1 MPSTL
6 RGRKADYQAK
16 AAKLKA
22 QRNEARAQRETADA
36 HAIMAGLHIQSLQ
49 YKLNAKGKKRGGNER
64 TLSTT
69 ARMLTSAEGRQLAA
83 EKRTAQLEKK
93 AKEDESRAQRLLAD
107 AEVIKRCAELGREG
121 MIFSGTIKS
130 LKAPQAKDLAW
141 SLELDENANRD
152 VLIDR
157 ILKHFAANEALKED
171 KRDRTTAAR
180 GRAVQNVASGS
191 GSSSD
196 VDMAP
201 PPPPPSA
208 PYRFPDSWT
217 PPQPLIHYDHPI
229 DHPPPF
235 TPQFYGNPPP
245 FQPQFYPVPQYDP
258 SRFHC

>member
-6 RGRKADYQAK
+6 HGRKADYQAK

-36 HAIMAGLHIQSLQ
+36 HAIMAGLNIQSLR
-49 YKLNAKGKKRGGNER
+49 YKLNAKGKKHGGNER
-64 TLSTT
+64 TL
-69 ARMLTSAEGRQLAA
+69 QLAA

-93 AKEDESRAQRLLAD
+93 AKEDENRAQRLLAG
-107 AEVIKRCAELGREG
+107 AEVIKRRAELGREG

-130 LKAPQAKDLAW
+130 LKAPQAKDLGW

-152 VLIDR
+152 VLIDQ

-171 KRDRTTAAR
+171 KRYGLVDVDPEDVLVD
-180 GRAVQNVASGS
+180 VQNVVSGS
-191 GSSSD
+191 GSSSSD

-201 PPPPPSA
+201 PSPPPNA

-217 PPQPLIHYDHPI
+217 SPQPLIHYDHPF

-245 FQPQFYPVPQYDP
+245 FQPQVYPVPQYDP

>member
-1 MPSTL
+1 
-6 RGRKADYQAK
+6 
-16 AAKLKA
+16 
-22 QRNEARAQRETADA
+22 
-36 HAIMAGLHIQSLQ
+36 MAGLHIQSLQ

-93 AKEDESRAQRLLAD
+93 AKEDENRAQRLLAD
-107 AEVIKRCAELGREG
+107 AEVIKRRAELGREG

-171 KRDRTTAAR
+171 KKYVDLWTRRRRRAA
-180 GRAVQNVASGS
+180 GSAETEQQQPEDALVDVQNVASGS
-191 GSSSD
+191 ISSSSD
-196 VDMAP
+196 VVMAP
-201 PPPPPSA
+201 PPPPPNA

-217 PPQPLIHYDHPI
+217 PPQP
-229 DHPPPF
+229 
-235 TPQFYGNPPP
+235 
-245 FQPQFYPVPQYDP
+245 
-258 SRFHC
+258 

>member
-1 MPSTL
+1 MI
-6 RGRKADYQAK
+6 Y
-16 AAKLKA
+16 KLKA

-36 HAIMAGLHIQSLQ
+36 HAITAGLHIQSLQ

-64 TLSTT
+64 TL
-69 ARMLTSAEGRQLAA
+69 QLAA

-93 AKEDESRAQRLLAD
+93 AKEDENRAQRLLAG
-107 AEVIKRCAELGREG
+107 AEVIKRRAELGREG
-121 MIFSGTIKS
+121 MIFRGTIKS

-171 KRDRTTAAR
+171 KRYLPEDALVD
-180 GRAVQNVASGS
+180 VQNVASGS
-191 GSSSD
+191 GSSSPD

-201 PPPPPSA
+201 PPPPPNA
-208 PYRFPDSWT
+208 PYQFPDSWT
-217 PPQPLIHYDHPI
+217 PPQPLLHYDHPI
-229 DHPPPF
+229 YHPPPF
-235 TPQFYGNPPP
+235 TPQFYGNPPL